1 MNLHNRLIRVVAILT
16 AIVAG
21 GTIGYMTI
29 EGWSF
34 LDALYMTITTITTVG
49 YDEVHPLSEA
59 GKVFSI
65 ILIVGGVG
73 GALYALTTAVG
84 YFVEG
89 RFGSTLGRRQMKNKI
104 ARLKDHF
111 IICGY
116 GRVGQEVARA
126 FAGDGV
132 PFVVIDSNPESIAQA
147 EKDGYPYLQAN
158 ATEDD
163 VLKEAGI
170 EKARGLVAAVGGD
183 VDNTYIT
190 LSARGLRPDL
200 FIAVRASDREA
211 EVKLARAGADRIV
224 SPYSIGAR
232 RLAMLALRPAV
243 VDFIDTVS
251 YGPGRELKLE
261 NIAVSDGSS
270 LAGTTVAATRQRTKV
285 NILAISDKKGK
296 LLANPAGEDM
306 IEAGGRLIV
315 IGTKEQLCA
324 LEKGCRNS

>member
-1 MNLHNRLIRVVAILT
+1 
-16 AIVAG
+16 
-21 GTIGYMTI
+21 
-29 EGWSF
+29 
-34 LDALYMTITTITTVG
+34 
-49 YDEVHPLSEA
+49 
-59 GKVFSI
+59 
-65 ILIVGGVG
+65 
-73 GALYALTTAVG
+73 
-84 YFVEG
+84 
-89 RFGSTLGRRQMKNKI
+89 MKNKI

-270 LAGTTVAATRQRTKV
+270 LAGTTVAATRQRTGV
-285 NILAISDKKGK
+285 NILAISDKEGK

-324 LEKGCRNS
+324 LEEGCRDS

>member
-126 FAGDGV
+126 FAGDSV
-132 PFVVIDSNPESIAQA
+132 PFVIIDNNQESIAQA

-270 LAGTTVAATRQRTKV
+270 LAGTTVAATRQRTGV
-285 NILAISDKKGK
+285 NILAISDKEGK

-324 LEKGCRNS
+324 LEEGCRDS

>member
-1 MNLHNRLIRVVAILT
+1 VAILT